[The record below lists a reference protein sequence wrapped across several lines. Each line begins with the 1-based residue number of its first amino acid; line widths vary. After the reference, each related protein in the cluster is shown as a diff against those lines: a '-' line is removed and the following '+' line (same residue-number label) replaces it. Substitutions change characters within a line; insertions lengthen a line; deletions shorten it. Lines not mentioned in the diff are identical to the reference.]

1 METIFYVVR
10 TTLCAYI
17 YGNIQDAKA
26 IAAVMFDATSN
37 RVVIIERYEMVCELK
52 FSSKYVRYCKHVIAT
67 SESYRKATEHE
78 RKRLI
83 AQALAKSR
91 EGFALAGAY
100 VFSADGQGHYF
111 GSLNGKPADC
121 SFLAKRP
128 LKYVEHLA
136 IILNR

>member
-78 RKRLI
+78 RSRLI
-83 AQALAKSR
+83 AQVLAKSR
-91 EGFALAGAY
+91 EGFALAEAY
-100 VFSADGQGHYF
+100 VFPRTVKGITSVHSMANQRTAPFLQKGH
-111 GSLNGKPADC
+111 
-121 SFLAKRP
+121 
-128 LKYVEHLA
+128 
-136 IILNR
+136 